1 MNSKAKIIFVDD
13 DVKAG
18 ELMLRFSESANYNVD
33 IFQDPGRALNYF
45 KEKHVD
51 LIISDLRMPTMTGME
66 LLAEVR
72 KLDSD
77 LPFIIITGFANI
89 DDAIEAVRLG
99 ATDFIKKPFDMDE
112 MQILINH
119 TLERQALVN
128 ENKML
133 KQQLSSKS
141 KKINLIGNTPAMDK
155 VYQLITK
162 IADIRCNVIIDG
174 ESGTGKELMAQ
185 SIHYRSQYADT
196 PFVVIDC
203 GSLSDTLLES
213 ELFGHEKGAF
223 TGAVSTK
230 HGLLETA
237 TGGTV
242 FLDEIG
248 NISEAMQTKL
258 LRVIQEQEITRV
270 GGVHTISIDVRFI
283 VATNRDL
290 NEMIAEKTFRP
301 DLYHRLNVI
310 NITMPSLRERRD
322 DIPLLINHF
331 IQYFAKHYNR
341 QVSGFDSKSITQ
353 LRAYDW
359 PGNVRELRNLV
370 ERHIV
375 LADDPEL
382 HLQALSPSKESS
394 QIDADQ
400 PSLQMLEKR
409 YILKTL
415 ERYAGNRE
423 STAKTLG
430 INKSTLWRKLQ
441 SNRDTDNETTDAENE

>member
-1 MNSKAKIIFVDD
+1 MNINAKIIFVDD
-13 DVKAG
+13 DIKAG
-18 ELMLRFSESANYNVD
+18 ELMMRFSDGADYDVK
-33 IFQDPGRALNYF
+33 IFQDPGKALNYF

-66 LLAEVR
+66 LLAEIR
-72 KLDSD
+72 QLDSD
-77 LPFIIITGFANI
+77 LPFIIITGYANI

-112 MQILINH
+112 MQILINR

-128 ENKML
+128 ENQML
-133 KQQLSSKS
+133 KQQLNSKS
-141 KKINLIGNTPAMDK
+141 NNTNLIGDAPAMQK
-155 VYQLITK
+155 LYQLLDK
-162 IADIRCNVIIDG
+162 IADIRCNIIIDG

-185 SIHYRSQYADT
+185 SIHHQSHFADT

-223 TGAVSTK
+223 TGAISTK

-237 TGGTV
+237 SGGTV

-248 NISEAMQTKL
+248 NISDAMQTKL
-258 LRVIQEQEITRV
+258 LRVIQEQQITRV
-270 GGVHTISIDVRFI
+270 GGLHSITIDVRFI
-283 VATNRDL
+283 VATNRNLID
-290 NEMIAEKTFRP
+290 MIADNTFRD

-310 NITMPSLRERRD
+310 NITMPPLRERRE

-341 QVSGFDSKSITQ
+341 TVSHFDPNSVKQ
-353 LRAYDW
+353 LRAFDW

-370 ERHIV
+370 ERHIA
-375 LADDPEL
+375 LADEPIL
-382 HLQALSPSKESS
+382 HLQALSAKKDSD
-394 QIDADQ
+394 QIDADN
-400 PSLQMLEKR
+400 PSLQELEQR
-409 YILKTL
+409 YIIKTL
-415 ERYAGNRE
+415 QRFDGNRE
-423 STAKTLG
+423 ATASTLG

-441 SNRDTDNETTDAENE
+441 TQRDPNPDD